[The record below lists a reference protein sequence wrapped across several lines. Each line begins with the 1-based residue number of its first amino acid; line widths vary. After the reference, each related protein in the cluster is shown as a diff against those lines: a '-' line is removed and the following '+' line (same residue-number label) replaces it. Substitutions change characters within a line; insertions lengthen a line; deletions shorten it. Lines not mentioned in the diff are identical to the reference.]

1 MKPECMTSPRASC
14 ATVGVP
20 SMVGSDTRDENGEV
34 NGADQKATS
43 YTMLWSLNSHVYSKI
58 TF

>member
-14 ATVGVP
+14 AMVGVP

-43 YTMLWSLNSHVYSKI
+43 
-58 TF
+58 